1 MGAIDQL
8 PPPLRRHRLRAEDY
22 QRLGQSGAF
31 EPDLRVELL
40 DGKVIEMA
48 PIGTRHWAMV
58 NRLDMLLKQALGRR
72 AIVSSQ
78 SSFRLDEYSE
88 PQPDLAV
95 FEWRDDF
102 YVAALPG
109 PAQTLLL
116 IEVADMS
123 LRYDREI
130 KLPRYARCGVPEVW
144 IVDLEANL
152 LRMYREP
159 RGEDYLQATST
170 GAPDSVCLAA
180 LPGVSIDLTGLFG

>member
-31 EPDLRVELL
+31 GPDPRVELL
-40 DGKVIEMA
+40 DGEIIEMA

-58 NRLDMLLKQALGRR
+58 NRLDMLLKQTLGRR

-88 PQPDLAV
+88 PQPDLAL
-95 FEWRDDF
+95 FKWRDDF

-109 PAQTLLL
+109 PAETLLV
-116 IEVADMS
+116 IEVADSS

-130 KLPRYARCGVPEVW
+130 KLPRYARRGVPEVW

-152 LRMYREP
+152 LRMHREP
-159 RGEDYLQATST
+159 EGEDYLQATST
-170 GAPDSVCLAA
+170 GAPGSVGLVA
-180 LPGVSIDLTGLFG
+180 LPGVSIDLTGLLG